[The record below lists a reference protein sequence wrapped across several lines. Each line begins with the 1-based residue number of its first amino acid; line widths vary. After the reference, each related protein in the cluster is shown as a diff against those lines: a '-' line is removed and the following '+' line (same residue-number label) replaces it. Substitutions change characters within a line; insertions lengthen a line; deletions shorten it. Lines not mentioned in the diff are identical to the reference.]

1 LYYGPSWNKEIID
14 DSLGNASFLK
24 VGDMDGDNDLDVVA
38 AGSQAGDVVWYDYEA
53 PSWNKHYIVSNMG
66 WPYDFDVANINGDND
81 LDVIVPDNDNIYND
95 VIWFENDALSW
106 PRHDIDTNFYVVSV
120 RAADIDGDNDL
131 DVVAIGEKLVW
142 YENVIVGIEEEPTAI
157 PSGYNLSQN
166 YPNPFNPATTIEF
179 SLPQS
184 GFVTLKIYNILGEE
198 VATLV
203 YKYNWDARGLASGVY
218 LYRVETD
225 NFVHTR
231 KMLLIR

>member
-1 LYYGPSWNKEIID
+1 
-14 DSLGNASFLK
+14 
-24 VGDMDGDNDLDVVA
+24 MDGDNDLDVVA

-184 GFVTLKIYNILGEE
+184 GFVTQLPQSLQP
-198 VATLV
+198 
-203 YKYNWDARGLASGVY
+203 R
-218 LYRVETD
+218 
-225 NFVHTR
+225 HHH
-231 KMLLIR
+231 